1 DIFTGFYWRSHYGKA
16 LIMLSETNFLV
27 TISGVGS
34 YPPLVALFGIWAI
47 SWLAGF
53 GFGYVFSLTKTLF
66 SSFL

>member
-1 DIFTGFYWRSHYGKA
+1 
-16 LIMLSETNFLV
+16 MLSETNFLV

-47 SWLAGF
+47 SWLAGL